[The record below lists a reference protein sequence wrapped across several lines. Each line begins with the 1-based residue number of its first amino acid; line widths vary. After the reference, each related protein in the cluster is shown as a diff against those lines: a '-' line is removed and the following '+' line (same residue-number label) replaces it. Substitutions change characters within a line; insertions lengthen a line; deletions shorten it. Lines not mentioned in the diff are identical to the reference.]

1 VPGERDLVFVK
12 KKPSGFH
19 GTPLLGY
26 LVERG
31 IDTVIVTGGA
41 TSNCVRATVFD
52 AASWNLRTV
61 VPQEAVFDRIP
72 VSHAISL
79 FDMDRQFADVL
90 PTDEVLDYLQRRP
103 REAAGA

>member
-1 VPGERDLVFVK
+1 MFVK

-26 LVERG
+26 LVERQ
-31 IDTVIVTGGA
+31 IDTVIIVGGA
-41 TSNCVRATVFD
+41 TSNCIRATVFD
-52 AASWNLRTV
+52 AASYNYRAI

-79 FDMDRQFADVL
+79 FDMDRQFADVVGVQETL
-90 PTDEVLDYLQRRP
+90 EYLRRFP
-103 REAAGA
+103 GGAATAQPEGAP